1 MYSYLIPIFTPV
13 AQHLR
18 LRSYTSTTFMCIC
31 VCYTIAYLLVIVCE
45 FWKFFSRT
53 YLNSYFC
60 FSVRSLV
67 NCLKPGS
74 VSKVNKTSMAF
85 KCMENISSFLNVAAN
100 MGVPAQETFQTVD
113 LWERQNLN
121 SVVTCLQS
129 LGRKVQCF
137 YCFVNLVSACGR
149 SLLPSQTSGS

>member
-1 MYSYLIPIFTPV
+1 MRSKVCSAVISAENYMSL
-13 AQHLR
+13 ARLR
-18 LRSYTSTTFMCIC
+18 LINELDTRSYNIIIC
-31 VCYTIAYLLVIVCE
+31 ESKILQLYFL
-45 FWKFFSRT
+45 FF
-53 YLNSYFC
+53 FQ
-60 FSVRSLV
+60 FSVCSLV

-74 VSKVNKTSMAF
+74 VSKINKTTMAF

-137 YCFVNLVSACGR
+137 YCFVNLVSGCGR
-149 SLLPSQTSGS
+149 SLLPFQTSGS